1 MKKDKYIYIYFIV
14 VGIIIAALNIIT
26 AADRSGTSFYYNALS
41 GMLGILGISKVYFY
55 YAHIIFEAVVIF
67 LITILMQSKAIA
79 ACCAVLSA
87 GILCGVVVLDN
98 DLTVLMAVFL
108 AAIISVFA
116 QKDDNKRYTT
126 PIVIFSILAA
136 DFALW
141 PYFFFAFGA
150 SLPKARFSYMPWLFL
165 AFYGFLMLI
174 KRKPRPVLPKPSKSP
189 VVVVSQ
195 KEATARLILSA
206 GLFLFIS
213 YISYELLSELSGI
226 SYENIGYS
234 YRYLRFAIIPGG
246 LMTVIFLKTARYC
259 PETDNNIFDIWRF
272 SLIVTSVIILADS
285 IYLFSAGNCY
295 FLALL
300 PSAAMVFICL
310 EREIAKWF
318 YVLAAALPA
327 LILFISELL
336 TQSLYNKIGAVALVV
351 PMRMILIFGI
361 YITFGLLMLRKSKK
375 TKEAKVEI

>member
-14 VGIIIAALNIIT
+14 VGIIIAALNIII
-26 AADRSGTSFYYNALS
+26 AADRFRTSFYYNALS

-55 YAHIIFEAVVIF
+55 YAHIIFEAVIIF

-116 QKDDNKRYTT
+116 NKRYTT

-174 KRKPRPVLPKPSKSP
+174 KRKPRPVSPKPSKSP

-246 LMTVIFLKTARYC
+246 LMTVIFLKTARYRS
-259 PETDNNIFDIWRF
+259 ETDNNIFDIWRF

-318 YVLAAALPA
+318 YVLATALPA
-327 LILFISELL
+327 LILFISEFL

-361 YITFGLLMLRKSKK
+361 YITFGLLMLRESKK
-375 TKEAKVEI
+375 TKAAKVEI